1 MRKHIIALSLIAA
14 VSAPV
19 MADGLPVEPGLWSIT
34 TTTQVPMLP
43 SPQTMTVEECFEDEI
58 MDMDQMADEDLD
70 VDCTYEMG
78 SLDGDTMA
86 WTIDCPVEGGT
97 MHAAWQAT
105 SQGDSVDGA
114 GTIDMNMQGMTMQ
127 MTVSWEGKRIGDCK

>member
-1 MRKHIIALSLIAA
+1 MKKRIIVLSLIAA

-34 TTTQVPMLP
+34 TTTQMPMLP

-70 VDCTYEMG
+70 GDCTYEMG
-78 SLDGDTMA
+78 SLDDDTMT

-97 MHAAWQAT
+97 MHAEWQAT
-105 SQGDSVDGA
+105 SQGDSVDGN